1 MRISAKVEMR
11 YSQRQMVAMSVS
23 KHKAGR
29 RGNSI
34 SNCHFNSIQGISQPN
49 LTCLYTYRNQS
60 FLRINSPLSKH
71 RSDPDMVALLCQHLH
86 GSKYQG
92 KDEPYN
98 DVITSKEVSVSFFSL
113 QEKIKSIM
121 SIQGS
126 SNSYGDLT

>member
-71 RSDPDMVALLCQHLH
+71 RSDPDMVALLCQRLH
-86 GSKYQG
+86 G
-92 KDEPYN
+92 
-98 DVITSKEVSVSFFSL
+98 ISVSFFSL

-126 SNSYGDLT
+126 TVKSSINCSQTRIAQRLLHLL

>member
-1 MRISAKVEMR
+1 
-11 YSQRQMVAMSVS
+11 
-23 KHKAGR
+23 
-29 RGNSI
+29 
-34 SNCHFNSIQGISQPN
+34 
-49 LTCLYTYRNQS
+49 
-60 FLRINSPLSKH
+60 
-71 RSDPDMVALLCQHLH
+71 MVALLCQRLH